1 MSTVRTYCDKSGI
14 LIKTQIEVSP
24 VLFISKFFTGDY
36 YKISQQDFSLILLI
50 IKVIYKKLFTDSFQK
65 NKSKSR

>member
-14 LIKTQIEVSP
+14 LIKTQIEVFP

-50 IKVIYKKLFTDSFQK
+50 IKPPVKLFTDSFQK

>member
-24 VLFISKFFTGDY
+24 VTGDY

-50 IKVIYKKLFTDSFQK
+50 IKPPVKLFTDSFQK